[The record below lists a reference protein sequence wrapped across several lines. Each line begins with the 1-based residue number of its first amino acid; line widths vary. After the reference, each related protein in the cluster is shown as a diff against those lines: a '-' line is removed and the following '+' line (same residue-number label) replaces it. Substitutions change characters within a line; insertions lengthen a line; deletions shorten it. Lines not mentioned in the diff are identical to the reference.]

1 MPLEVIGE
9 LVASLPVDI
18 YIRRIEKVFA
28 EIAEARAAKKP
39 AKAKPSKPKP
49 KKKAAK

>member
-1 MPLEVIGE
+1 MIGE
-9 LVASLPVDI
+9 LVARLPGDV
-18 YIRRIEKVFA
+18 YIRRIEKSFA

-39 AKAKPSKPKP
+39 AKAKLT